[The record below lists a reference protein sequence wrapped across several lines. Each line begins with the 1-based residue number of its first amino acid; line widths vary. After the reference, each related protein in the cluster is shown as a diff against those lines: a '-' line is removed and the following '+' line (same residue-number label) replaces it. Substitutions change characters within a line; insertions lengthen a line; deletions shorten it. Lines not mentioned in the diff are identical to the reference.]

1 MNMPRTHE
9 RFKKSAA
16 EFRQILLTLYGGN
29 EATTDWE
36 LAGMAAEDYGL
47 TQSSIN
53 RYLTGEFHPSGPTAR
68 LTEKLL
74 AEHNARK
81 DFDSVV
87 QQIAMVF
94 ANRIMSDFGIRTE
107 QADNP
112 ADAVAKII
120 AGHKAKTGSK
130 P

>member
-1 MNMPRTHE
+1 MPRTHE

-16 EFRQILLTLYGGN
+16 EFRQILLTLYGGT
-29 EATTDWE
+29 ETTTNWE
-36 LAGMAAEDYGL
+36 LAGMAADDYGL
-47 TQSSIN
+47 TQSAIN

-81 DFDSVV
+81 DFDDIAK
-87 QQIAMVF
+87 QIAMVF
-94 ANRIMSDFGIRTE
+94 VDRIMSDFGIRTA
-107 QADNP
+107 QAENP
-112 ADAVAKII
+112 AYTVAKII
-120 AGHKAKTGSK
+120 AGHNAKTGRK